1 MFVTYSFTHL
11 IFELKLCQDF
21 EFVNSFNSKRVP
33 VKLCYNLCATSIIL
47 YLLCVEYV
55 FITFIVMSVYKFFI
69 VKFVVI
75 IVFLLKRVNKIQI
88 GN

>member
-1 MFVTYSFTHL
+1 MS
-11 IFELKLCQDF
+11 IKLC
-21 EFVNSFNSKRVP
+21 N
-33 VKLCYNLCATSIIL
+33 NLCATSIIL

-55 FITFIVMSVYKFFI
+55 FITFIIMSIYKFFI

-75 IVFLLKRVNKIQI
+75 IVFLLKRVNRIQI

>member
-1 MFVTYSFTHL
+1 MFV
-11 IFELKLCQDF
+11 KLY
-21 EFVNSFNSKRVP
+21 NS
-33 VKLCYNLCATSIIL
+33 LCATSITL

-55 FITFIVMSVYKFFI
+55 FITFIVMSVYKVFI

-75 IVFLLKRVNKIQI
+75 IVFLLKPVNKIQI